1 MIIFIIFKF
10 YKMKNKKILITGG
23 SGFIGTNLVNY
34 LNKKKYILHNVDKV
48 SYCSTKEKFKIIKN
62 KKYFFHKLNIGN
74 KIRIENLL
82 KKHHFDLIINL
93 ASESHVDKS
102 IDSPYYFI
110 NENISSTTSFYS
122 SIFNLVKK
130 KKIFSPKIIH
140 ISTDEVFGSLKN
152 DNAKENYLFNPAS
165 PYSASK
171 ACTEHIAKIF
181 LKTYGLKISIIRLCN
196 NYGPYQFTEKFIPN
210 TIVKS
215 MNNLFVPVYGNGKN
229 IREWMHVNDTCR
241 AIEKVI
247 KNFKNGEN
255 FNIGSGIRVNNIKI
269 IKILEKNLNK
279 KINIKF
285 VKDRPAHDLRYSMNS
300 NKFRLNYRWK
310 CKYDLISGLKDTL
323 NWYTKNLIWLKDT
336 YKSYTGERLGKL

>member
-1 MIIFIIFKF
+1 
-10 YKMKNKKILITGG
+10 
-23 SGFIGTNLVNY
+23 
-34 LNKKKYILHNVDKV
+34 
-48 SYCSTKEKFKIIKN
+48 
-62 KKYFFHKLNIGN
+62 
-74 KIRIENLL
+74 
-82 KKHHFDLIINL
+82 
-93 ASESHVDKS
+93 
-102 IDSPYYFI
+102 
-110 NENISSTTSFYS
+110 
-122 SIFNLVKK
+122 
-130 KKIFSPKIIH
+130 
-140 ISTDEVFGSLKN
+140 
-152 DNAKENYLFNPAS
+152 
-165 PYSASK
+165 
-171 ACTEHIAKIF
+171 
-181 LKTYGLKISIIRLCN
+181 
-196 NYGPYQFTEKFIPN
+196 
-210 TIVKS
+210 